1 MINRTKPYWPLIL
14 LPAIIKFILPFIV
27 QSPVFELQRDEFLY
41 YQQGQHLALGYME
54 NPPLLAYM
62 AAISSWLGGS
72 VFWIKFWPAIIGSCT
87 VIVTSLL
94 AAALG
99 GKKFA
104 QLLAGFA
111 VCCGA
116 YVRTHALFQP
126 NILDIFSW
134 TLAVY
139 FIVRYINEQ
148 QTKFLYWFA
157 ISIAL
162 GFWGKY
168 SVLFIA
174 AGIIGGLLLTQQ
186 RKIFAE
192 KKLYTAA
199 LIALL
204 IILPNVWWQYAHNW
218 PLVHHMQELQD
229 TQLKFGN
236 PVDFLKDQ
244 VMMLFPVL
252 IIWIAGL
259 IWFIRNKTWRFL
271 AFSYFII
278 LLLLI
283 LGRGKSY
290 YALGIYPMLLAAGA
304 VAWEQWSQKRI
315 WIRYVI
321 VVFIIGFTY
330 LILPLLL
337 PTRTPEKLAAFY
349 KKIDMKNKWEDQK
362 DHPLPQDFADM
373 LGWKELTAK
382 TEHAFYAGL
391 PDTARA
397 ATIIYCDH
405 YGQAG
410 ALKLYGEH
418 DEFKNK
424 VITDNGSFL
433 LWIPDSLSFK
443 HLVWIVEKMP
453 AKDNKVFSY
462 FESYTVMDSVTDPLS
477 RQFGNKIIFFQN
489 AKPGA
494 VDSFNIM
501 ISKEKKTFTR
511 K

>member
-14 LPAIIKFILPFIV
+14 IPAIIKFILPFIV

-41 YQQGQHLALGYME
+41 YQQGQHFALGYME
-54 NPPLLAYM
+54 NPPLLSYM

-72 VFWIKFWPAIIGSCT
+72 VFWIKFWPAFIGSCT

-104 QLLAGFA
+104 QLLAGLA

-126 NILDIFSW
+126 NIIDVFSW

-148 QTKFLYWFA
+148 QTKYLYWFA

-174 AGIIGGLLLTQQ
+174 AGIAAGLLLTQY

-199 LIALL
+199 LIGLL

-218 PLVHHMQELQD
+218 PLIHHMQELQD

-252 IIWIAGL
+252 IIWVAGFTWL
-259 IWFIRNKTWRFL
+259 AKNKPWRFL

-321 VVFIIGFTY
+321 TVFIIGFTY

-337 PTRTPEKLAAFY
+337 PTRTPDKLAAFY
-349 KKIDMKNKWEDQK
+349 KKINMKHKWEDQK

-373 LGWKELTAK
+373 LGWKELAAK
-382 TEHAFYAGL
+382 TEHAFYVGL
-391 PDTARA
+391 PDSARCC
-397 ATIIYCDH
+397 TMIYCDD

-410 ALKLYGEH
+410 SLKFYGEH
-418 DEFKNK
+418 ADFRNR
-424 VITDNGSFL
+424 VISDNGSFL

-443 HLVWIVEKMP
+443 NMIWVVEKMP
-453 AKDNKVFSY
+453 KDNKAFSH
-462 FESYTVMDSVTDPLS
+462 FESYRVMDSVTDPSS
-477 RQFGNKIIFFQN
+477 RQFGNKIIFLMN
-489 AKPGA
+489 ALPGT

-501 ISKEKKTFTR
+501 MNKEKKEFLR
-511 K
+511 

>member
-1 MINRTKPYWPLIL
+1 MINKTKTYWLVILI
-14 LPAIIKFILPFIV
+14 PAIIKFILPFIV

-41 YQQGQHLALGYME
+41 YQQGQHLALGYLE
-54 NPPLLAYM
+54 NPPLLSYM

-72 VFWIKFWPAIIGSCT
+72 IFWIKFWPAIIGAGT
-87 VIVTSLL
+87 VIVTGSL
-94 AAALG
+94 AAQLG

-104 QLLAGFA
+104 QLLAGLA
-111 VCCGA
+111 VCSGA

-126 NILDIFSW
+126 NVLDIFSW
-134 TLAVY
+134 TLSVY
-139 FIVRYINEQ
+139 FIVCYINEQ

-174 AGIIGGLLLTQQ
+174 AGLVAGLLLTQH

-192 KKLYTAA
+192 KKLYAAA
-199 LIALL
+199 LISVL

-218 PLVHHMQELQD
+218 PLVHHMKELQE

-236 PVDFLKDQ
+236 PLDFLKEQ
-244 VMMLFPVL
+244 LMMLFPVL

-259 IWFIRNKTWRFL
+259 TWFLRKKQWLFL
-271 AFSYFII
+271 GYTYFII

-304 VAWEQWSQKRI
+304 VAWEQLTQKRI
-315 WIRYVI
+315 WIRYVVCI
-321 VVFIIGFTY
+321 FIIGFTF

-373 LGWKELTAK
+373 LGWKELTKK
-382 TEHAFYAGL
+382 TEHAFYIGL
-391 PDTARA
+391 PDTARCC
-397 ATIIYCDH
+397 TIIYCDH

-410 ALKLYGEH
+410 ALKFYSEH
-418 DEFKNK
+418 ADFRNR
-424 VITDNGSFL
+424 VVTDNGSFL
-433 LWIPDSLSFK
+433 LWMPDTLSFK
-443 HLVWIVEKMP
+443 HLMWVIEKMP
-453 AKDNKVFSY
+453 KEDNKVFSY
-462 FESYTVMDSVTDPLS
+462 FESYRIMDSVTDPLS
-477 RQFGNKIIFFQN
+477 RQFGNKILFFEN

-494 VDSFNIM
+494 VEFFNTIM
-501 ISKEKKTFTR
+501 DKEKKEFTR